1 MASPSPRMVPAL
13 MIRRG
18 HVVTPGP
25 SGPIVLDDASGRPVD
40 VLDLSDGLLSAHGR
54 LYVIDLDGI
63 DRDAPQLDY
72 LQEMSRGGELWV
84 DAGVKNADQAIDVLV
99 AGATRAVLSS
109 SALQSPDELG
119 RAWALSTDLVF
130 EVDTSTTRPDGLI
143 PDWEASPGAVAARA
157 RSLGPR
163 EIVYRFRDAPP
174 QWGPFAE
181 VASIGPTWAAGPILA
196 SDLAAISAAQGAGGI
211 FTYDPEPIP
220 DVPPVAEPI
229 PRAQDDEN

>member
-1 MASPSPRMVPAL
+1 

-18 HVVTPGP
+18 RVVTPGP

-40 VLDLSDGLLSAHGR
+40 VLDLSDALLSAHGR

-109 SALQSPDELG
+109 SALQAPEELG

-130 EVDTSTTRPDGLI
+130 EVDASTTRADGLI
-143 PDWEASPGAVAARA
+143 PDWEATPGAVAARA
-157 RSLGPR
+157 RTIGPR
-163 EIVYRFRDAPP
+163 EIVYRFKDGPP

-181 VASIGPTWAAGPILA
+181 VASMGPTWAAGPVLG
-196 SDLAAISAAQGAGGI
+196 SDLGPISAAHGAGGI
-211 FTYDPEPIP
+211 FPYDPHPIPDGPTDPEPT
-220 DVPPVAEPI
+220 